1 MKMQNISWKTC
12 FKIGVSVFI
21 LFLCISY
28 FSGAMKVIG
37 AVLSAAPIIIGFA
50 LAYIVNILMSFYEGK
65 YFPRSEKKFLI
76 KSRRTVCLILA
87 YLTVLA
93 IISVVIGL
101 IIPQL
106 VDCVEL
112 IIDEAPAV
120 INEFIPKL
128 TKLEFLPES
137 VKTFLKDFDWQK
149 GISNITDTL
158 TSGLGGVMGTVIS
171 TISSVFSGVISA
183 FLSVV
188 FSVYFLSGRDKLLAA
203 TKRFGKHYL
212 NETIYA
218 KIKYTLNILNKSFR
232 RYIVGQCIE
241 ALILGVLCTIGMLIF
256 GLPYAT
262 MIGAL
267 IAFTALIPIAG
278 AYIGGAIGG
287 FMILTESPIKALF
300 FIIFLVILQQ
310 LEGNLIYPRV
320 VGTSLGLPGIWVL
333 AAVTVGGGMF
343 GVVGMLIGVPIT
355 AAIYRI
361 LKNDIKKERKR
372 KIGDRMMKMRE
383 INKG

>member
-1 MKMQNISWKTC
+1 MQNISWKTC
-12 FKIGVSVFI
+12 FKIGISVFI

-28 FSGAMKVIG
+28 FSGLMKILG
-37 AVLSAAPIIIGFA
+37 AVLSAALPIIIGFA
-50 LAYIVNILMSFYEGK
+50 MAYIVNILMSFYERK
-65 YFPRSEKKFLI
+65 YFPKSENKILL
-76 KSRRTVCLILA
+76 KSRRPVCMILA

-93 IISVVIGL
+93 IIAVIVWL

-112 IIDEAPAV
+112 IIEEAPEV
-120 INEFIPKL
+120 INDFVPKL
-128 TKLEFLPES
+128 LKLEFLPES
-137 VKTFLKDFDWQK
+137 VKSFLKDFDWQK
-149 GISNITDTL
+149 GISNLTNTL

-183 FLSVV
+183 FLSIV
-188 FSVYFLSGRDKLLAA
+188 FSVYFLSGKDKLIASA
-203 TKRFGKHYL
+203 QRVGKHYL
-212 NETIYA
+212 NETVYG
-218 KIKYTLNILNKSFR
+218 KLKYTLNILNKSFR
-232 RYIVGQCIE
+232 GYIAGQCIE
-241 ALILGVLCTIGMLIF
+241 ALILGVLCTIGMFIF
-256 GLPYAT
+256 GFPYAT

-278 AYIGGAIGG
+278 AYIGGAIGA

-300 FIIFLVILQQ
+300 FIVFLVILQQ

-333 AAVTVGGGMF
+333 AAVTIGGGMF

-355 AAIYRI
+355 SAFYRI
-361 LKNDIKKERKR
+361 VKNNMKKERKQ
-372 KIGDRMMKMRE
+372 KIGDRMIKMGK